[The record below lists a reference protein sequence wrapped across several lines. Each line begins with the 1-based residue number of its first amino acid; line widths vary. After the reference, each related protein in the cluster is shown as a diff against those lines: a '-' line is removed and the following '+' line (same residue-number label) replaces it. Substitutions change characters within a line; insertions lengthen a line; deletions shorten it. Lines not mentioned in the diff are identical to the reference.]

1 MEHRKFKRRLAEL
14 ICELTPAQSRKLI
27 DAICERRAGD
37 ETQKLIDDRFRADLQ
52 CPHCKGRRLHRHGMA
67 RGLRRYKCLGCARTF
82 NALTGTP
89 LARLRKRERW
99 LKFAEALGASETVRA
114 AAVRTG
120 IDKST
125 SFRWRH
131 RFLKAQKGLKDQR
144 RTGIVEVD
152 ECFVLQSR
160 KGERRLPR
168 KARKRGG
175 KAEKPGL
182 SSEQTPILIARD
194 RYGHHLDAVLP
205 NRSEDAV
212 SAVLKEAVSNT
223 DVLLCM
229 DGDPALIAFAKK
241 EEIEYELILASQGE
255 HVHEKVLHIQTV
267 NSYISRFKKWLDR
280 FNGVATKYLSN
291 YLGWRRMLEKS
302 AATLTPEYCMLAAI
316 G

>member
-1 MEHRKFKRRLAEL
+1 MEHRKFKQRLAEL
-14 ICELTPAQSRKLI
+14 IAELTPAQGRKLI
-27 DAICERRAGD
+27 DTLRERSAGN
-37 ETQKLIDDRFRADLQ
+37 ETQKLIDGQFQTDLK
-52 CPHCKGRRLHRHGMA
+52 CPHCKGRRIHRHGMA
-67 RGLRRYKCLGCARTF
+67 RGLWRYKCLACARTF

-89 LARLRKRERW
+89 LARLRKRDRW
-99 LKFAEALGASETVRA
+99 LKFAEALNGSETVRA

-131 RFLKAQKGLKDQR
+131 RFLKAQKDLKDQR
-144 RTGIVEVD
+144 LTGIVEVD

-194 RYGHHLDAVLP
+194 RYGHHLDAVLH

-212 SAVLKEAVSNT
+212 NAVLKGAVSNT

-229 DGDPALIAFAKK
+229 DGDPALIAFAKA
-241 EEIEYELILASQGE
+241 EAIEYELIRASHGE

-267 NSYISRFKKWLDR
+267 NSYISRFKKWLNR
-280 FNGVATKYLSN
+280 FNGVATKYLPN

-302 AATLTPEYCMLAAI
+302 AASLAPEHCLAAAI

>member
-1 MEHRKFKRRLAEL
+1 
-14 ICELTPAQSRKLI
+14 
-27 DAICERRAGD
+27 
-37 ETQKLIDDRFRADLQ
+37 
-52 CPHCKGRRLHRHGMA
+52 MA
-67 RGLRRYKCLGCARTF
+67 RGLWRYKCLACARTF

-89 LARLRKRERW
+89 LARLRKRDRW
-99 LKFAEALGASETVRA
+99 LKFAEALNGSETVRA

-131 RFLKAQKGLKDQR
+131 RFLKAQKDLKDQR
-144 RTGIVEVD
+144 LTGIVEVD

-194 RYGHHLDAVLP
+194 RYGHHLDAVLH

-212 SAVLKEAVSNT
+212 NAVLKGAVSNT

-229 DGDPALIAFAKK
+229 DGDPALIAFAKA
-241 EEIEYELILASQGE
+241 EAIEYELILASHGE

-267 NSYISRFKKWLDR
+267 NSYISRFKKWLNR
-280 FNGVATKYLSN
+280 FNGVATKYLPN

-302 AATLTPEYCMLAAI
+302 AASLAPEHCLAAAI

>member
-1 MEHRKFKRRLAEL
+1 MEHRKFKQRLAEL
-14 ICELTPAQSRKLI
+14 IAELTPAQGRKLI
-27 DAICERRAGD
+27 DTLRERSAGN
-37 ETQKLIDDRFRADLQ
+37 ETQKLIDGQFQTDLK
-52 CPHCKGRRLHRHGMA
+52 CPHCKGRRIHRHGMA
-67 RGLRRYKCLGCARTF
+67 RGLWRYKCLACARTF

-89 LARLRKRERW
+89 LARLRKRGRW
-99 LKFAEALGASETVRA
+99 LKFAEALNGSETVRA

-131 RFLKAQKGLKDQR
+131 RFLKAQKDLKDQR
-144 RTGIVEVD
+144 LTGIVEVD

-194 RYGHHLDAVLP
+194 RYGHHLDAVLH

-212 SAVLKEAVSNT
+212 NAVLKGAVSNT

-229 DGDPALIAFAKK
+229 DGDPALIAFAKA
-241 EEIEYELILASQGE
+241 EAIEYELILASHGE

-267 NSYISRFKKWLDR
+267 NSYISRFKKWLNR
-280 FNGVATKYLSN
+280 FNGVATKYLPN

-302 AATLTPEYCMLAAI
+302 AASLAPEHCLAAAI